1 MTKGAEYSAED
12 KWTSKEGDELEAHV
26 EAEVN
31 GVFASAKAGGSAKF
45 TTGYEWGEASKSTFK
60 ESIKIEMKDTVPKG
74 KKLKINTPS
83 LILNP

>member
-12 KWTSKEGDELEAHV
+12 KWTSKNGDELEGHI
-26 EAEVN
+26 EAEIS
-31 GVFASAKAGGSAKF
+31 GVFASAKTGGSVKL

-74 KKLKINTPS
+74 RKLKINTPS